1 MEDLFVKNLWDEADK
16 LLMQADNE
24 LNRPEED
31 VVSPLVC
38 NISRLA
44 IRKYLTGY
52 LLKNGIEPEIPTS
65 METLLNQCKSHN
77 SKFSEIDFSNID
89 CKDHAED
96 TNYCLSTEKVGGC
109 FKVAQFTEGIV
120 KN

>member
-1 MEDLFVKNLWDEADK
+1 MEDLFVKNLWDEADE

-52 LLKNGIEPEIPTS
+52 LLKNGIEPDIPTTMGS
-65 METLLNQCKSHN
+65 LLEQCRSHN
-77 SKFSEIDFSNID
+77 KSFENIDFSPIN
-89 CKDHAED
+89 CHEEEHD
-96 TNYCLSTEKVGGC
+96 TDYCLNVEDVGGC
-109 FKVAQFTEGIV
+109 YKVAQFTEDIV

>member
-1 MEDLFVKNLWDEADK
+1 MEDQFVKNLWDEADQ
-16 LLMQADNE
+16 LLMQADTE

-52 LLKNGIEPEIPTS
+52 LMKNGIEPDIPTTMGS
-65 METLLNQCKSHN
+65 LLEQCCSHN
-77 SKFSEIDFSNID
+77 RKFKDIDFSPINCHNEEHD
-89 CKDHAED
+89 ND
-96 TNYCLSTEKVGGC
+96 YCLSVEEVGGC
-109 FKVAQFTEGIV
+109 YKVAQFTEDIV